1 MAPSI
6 SISPD
11 AATKAAFLSTSS
23 LPTSTTRTITNRGA
37 AVLPPP
43 AAEQAR
49 YYAKAVCAWYYN
61 TLDPYVAHSRNVE
74 SRLRHPLHVV
84 TRRILYGNVELD
96 CSTTDNNTTAGGG
109 GGGGGNDDG
118 DLETLFNDD
127 DDVVEILMKDGES
140 LTTRRSWAR
149 LEAFLASCAAAI
161 REDNSHHAIVGDGT
175 LIGTVLRQQQ
185 HGGGSS
191 SPIRKGGGGK
201 PQSFR
206 QIDLGDLLLRLEVY
220 CRT

>member
-49 YYAKAVCAWYYN
+49 YYAKAVCSWYYN

-84 TRRILYGNVELD
+84 TRRILYGNLELD
-96 CSTTDNNTTAGGG
+96 CSADNTTAGGG

-127 DDVVEILMKDGES
+127 DVVEIMKDGES

-161 REDNSHHAIVGDGT
+161 REDNSHSIVGDGT
-175 LIGTVLRQQQ
+175 LIGTVLRQQ
-185 HGGGSS
+185 HGSGS
-191 SPIRKGGGGK
+191 SPIRKGGGK

>member
-23 LPTSTTRTITNRGA
+23 LPSSTTRTITNRGA

-49 YYAKAVCAWYYN
+49 YYSKAICSWYYN
-61 TLDPYVAHSRNVE
+61 TLDPYVPHGRNVE

-96 CSTTDNNTTAGGG
+96 CACDATGAVVGGG
-109 GGGGGNDDG
+109 GGRREQGEG
-118 DLETLFNDD
+118 DLETLFNHDD
-127 DDVVEILMKDGES
+127 IDLKDNEA

-149 LEAFLASCAAAI
+149 MESFLASCASAI
-161 REDNSHHAIVGDGT
+161 REDGSHANQSIGDGT
-175 LIGTVLRQQQ
+175 LIGAVLRQ
-185 HGGGSS
+185 GGGGS

-201 PQSFR
+201 PRSFR

>member
-1 MAPSI
+1 
-6 SISPD
+6 
-11 AATKAAFLSTSS
+11 
-23 LPTSTTRTITNRGA
+23 
-37 AVLPPP
+37 
-43 AAEQAR
+43 
-49 YYAKAVCAWYYN
+49 
-61 TLDPYVAHSRNVE
+61 
-74 SRLRHPLHVV
+74 
-84 TRRILYGNVELD
+84 LYGNVELD
-96 CSTTDNNTTAGGG
+96 CSGTDNNNTAGGG
-109 GGGGGNDDG
+109 GGGLNDDG

-127 DDVVEILMKDGES
+127 DVVEIMKDGES

-175 LIGTVLRQQQ
+175 LIATVLRQN
-185 HGGGSS
+185 HGS